1 MSRLKMIL
9 VLTALP
15 MSVPA
20 LAQEGRTR
28 DDVLTE
34 AFGQVGRE
42 ASRSVVEVYRNSEM
56 VGHGVVIE
64 DGWIVTTERN
74 VRGGGLFRYELEGGG
89 EPHAEFSFRR

>member
-9 VLTALP
+9 ALAALP
-15 MSVPA
+15 LSVPA

-34 AFGQVGRE
+34 AFRQVGRE
-42 ASRSVVEVYRNSEM
+42 ASRSVVQVYRDSEF

-64 DGWIVTTERN
+64 DGVRSAVVTGNCCEVYGNTD
-74 VRGGGLFRYELEGGG
+74 RGA
-89 EPHAEFSFRR
+89 PW